1 MPRGSDMLDW
11 GNIAPMVVMVVAT
24 LTTGG
29 VIILR
34 PLSKRVSDLLE
45 VYARDKGAGVEREL
59 RQTRELVETLDA
71 RLRLM
76 EERQDFTEKLMA
88 AGDRPPEMLPAG
100 NPRND
105 PAA

>member
-1 MPRGSDMLDW
+1 MLDW

-105 PAA
+105 PAV

>member
-1 MPRGSDMLDW
+1 MLDW
-11 GNIAPMVVMVVAT
+11 SNIAPMVVAVVMT
-24 LTTGG
+24 LTIGG

-76 EERQDFTEKLMA
+76 EERQDFAEKLLTPSE
-88 AGDRPPEMLPAG
+88 RHPEGLPA
-100 NPRND
+100 RVRLND
-105 PAA
+105 REA